1 VRCAHEVCVGAYVL
15 DALEPDEQ
23 LAMQRHV
30 QGCPVCAG
38 TVAELEGLPLLLAGV
53 PVPGEAP
60 EAPRPSELAYE
71 RFRRSAEAF
80 APPAARHRRR
90 RWVAAAAAVLVV
102 AAAVGTGELLASRG
116 VPVTVMEASAGVV
129 RAEAALSVA
138 GAGSHL
144 AMTFDGVPFGA
155 RCQLV
160 AVARDG
166 RESAAGT
173 WTVSYEGT
181 YHWKGWVDV
190 APDDLD
196 RLVLRGEDGQTLV
209 SLTP

>member
-1 VRCAHEVCVGAYVL
+1 MRCAQQVCVGAYVL

-30 QGCPVCAG
+30 QCCPVCAA
-38 TVAELEGLPLLLAGV
+38 TVAELEGVPFLLAGV
-53 PVPGEAP
+53 PAPGEAP

-80 APPAARHRRR
+80 AIPAARHRRR
-90 RWVAAAAAVLVV
+90 RWAAATAAVLVV
-102 AAAVGTGELLASRG
+102 AAAVGTGEVLASRSE
-116 VPVTVMEASAGVV
+116 PVTVMEASTALVH
-129 RAEAALSVA
+129 AEAALSAA
-138 GAGSHL
+138 GAGTHL
-144 AMTFDGVPFGA
+144 AMTFDGVPFGE

-166 RESAAGT
+166 QERPAGT
-173 WTVSYEGT
+173 WTVTYRGT

-190 APDDLD
+190 APGDLD
-196 RLVLRGEDGQTLV
+196 RLDVRSEDGRTLV
-209 SLTP
+209 SLST